1 MRHRPLLLLTGFE
14 PFGGSAENPSATL
27 VGLLG
32 RDGHSAAELACA
44 VLPVVG
50 GTDPGSAQA
59 ILAELVRR
67 HRPDAVVCFGEAH
80 LRGEVSVERVAVNLR
95 DYRIPDNAGAQVRD
109 LPVEA
114 GAPDARFA
122 TLPVRAI
129 VEALR
134 ADGIPAGDSLT
145 AGAFLCNE
153 VMFRALELGVSASG
167 GTAMLAGF
175 VHLPQLES
183 QHRVR
188 PCAARPIAEA
198 ELLRAGSIVV
208 AEVARA
214 CAPRVA

>member
-27 VGLLG
+27 VDLLG

-50 GTDPGSAQA
+50 GTGPGSAQA
-59 ILAELVRR
+59 ILSELVGRR
-67 HRPDAVVCFGEAH
+67 RPDAVVCFGEAH

-95 DYRIPDNAGAQVRD
+95 DYRIPDNAGAQARD

-153 VMFRALELGVSASG
+153 VMFRALELGVSA
-167 GTAMLAGF
+167 GTGMLAGF